1 MHIKGGNHHFL
12 GKPDCICM
20 VLQTALIEFLCVIQP
35 RICKLLK
42 INVKFVTHAYNDLYQ
57 HPLCFL
63 LGFTTACIADLQAVW
78 KL

>member
-1 MHIKGGNHHFL
+1 
-12 GKPDCICM
+12 M
-20 VLQTALIEFLCVIQP
+20 VLQTALIEFFCVIQP

-42 INVKFVTHAYNDLYQ
+42 INVKFVTPAYNDLYQ

-63 LGFTTACIADLQAVW
+63 LGFTTACTADLQAVW